1 MLQAIG
7 TVRPALD
14 TFYNSLADEQKAAF
28 DAIGPERNGA
38 TNALAADRDESQ
50 RPRHRRH
57 RHGYNYGGIIL
68 RMMGL

>member
-1 MLQAIG
+1 
-7 TVRPALD
+7 LD

-38 TNALAADRDESQ
+38 TNALAADRDESP

>member
-14 TFYNSLADEQKAAF
+14 DFYSALSDEQKAAF
-28 DAIGPERNGA
+28 DAIGPARSGP
-38 TNALAADRDESQ
+38 TRVSAADDS
-50 RPRHRRH
+50 PRHVRHHH
-57 RHGYNYGGIIL
+57 RHGIGVGGMIF